1 MRDKRIRTRI
11 KRLSLVSR
19 NMKTIAN
26 IRRRFIL
33 KLEKHLG
40 RKLKPDETAR
50 VIYGIQ
56 HDLRMCVDY
65 WHKHGHERI
74 HLRKIT
80 CPPCKPQQQILGN
93 YGQVIVD
100 EFTFRPINLDLLKQP
115 TDLTL

>member
-1 MRDKRIRTRI
+1 MSDKRIRTRI

-26 IRRRFIL
+26 IRRRFIRKVE
-33 KLEKHLG
+33 KLFG
-40 RKLKPDETAR
+40 RPLKPSETER

-93 YGQVIVD
+93 SGQVFID
-100 EFTFRPINLDLLKQP
+100 EFAFPPKKISQ
-115 TDLTL
+115 